1 MVRYKKIKHNILPF
15 FVELKKMLE
24 ADKDVIFCYLFGS
37 YGRDNP
43 NPLSDIDIAVY
54 LTDNVDLFEKK
65 MELVGAI
72 NTILKTDEVD
82 LLILNNAPLSF
93 QMEVISKG
101 KLLLSKDEKL
111 RLDFMAKT
119 YSMYCDTEP
128 LRKNAKKNMLLRI
141 RGAKIGT

>member
-1 MVRYKKIKHNILPF
+1 MVRHKRIKHNIYPL

-24 ADKDVIFCYLFGS
+24 ADKDIIFGYLFGS

-54 LTDNVDLFEKK
+54 LADNVDLFEKK
-65 MELVGAI
+65 MELIGAI
-72 NTILKTDEVD
+72 NIILETDEVD
-82 LLILNNAPLSF
+82 LLILNNAPLSL

-101 KLLLSKDEKL
+101 RLLLSKNENK

-128 LRKNAKKNMLLRI
+128 LRKNAKNNMLLRI
-141 RGAKIGT
+141 RGDKIGT